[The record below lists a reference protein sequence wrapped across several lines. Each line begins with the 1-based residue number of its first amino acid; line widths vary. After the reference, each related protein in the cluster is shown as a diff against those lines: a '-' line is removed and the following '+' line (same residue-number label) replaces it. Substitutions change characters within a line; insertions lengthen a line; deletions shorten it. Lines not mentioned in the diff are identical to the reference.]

1 MTKEVEVKVVDYCP
15 ITRRGSVY
23 RDRYIK
29 VKSNHKTFVL
39 FHNLH
44 NYGSHLFMQYLSKL
58 NFEIN
63 VIPNELEKYLYEL

>member
-1 MTKEVEVKVVDYCP
+1 MAKEVKVKVVDYCP
-15 ITRRGSVY
+15 ITRTGSIY

-44 NYGSHLFMQYLSKL
+44 NYDSHLFMQ
-58 NFEIN
+58 
-63 VIPNELEKYLYEL
+63 

>member
-1 MTKEVEVKVVDYCP
+1 MNKEVKVAGYCP

-44 NYGSHLFMQYLSKL
+44 NYDSYLSMQ
-58 NFEIN
+58 
-63 VIPNELEKYLYEL
+63 